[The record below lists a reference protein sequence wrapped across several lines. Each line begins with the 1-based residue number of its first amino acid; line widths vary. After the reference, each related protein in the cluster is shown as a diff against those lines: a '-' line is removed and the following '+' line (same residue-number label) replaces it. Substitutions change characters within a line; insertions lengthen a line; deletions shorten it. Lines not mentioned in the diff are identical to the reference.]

1 MTYSFLKDRRVIFTF
16 LAVIFRLLLDR
27 AYINISDIF
36 EYLGIIYSPRS
47 PAWILFSYA
56 LLIIVAYTIPQNHN
70 RPSTMILLFLFLI
83 SYVPVTTFYA
93 LNSHTFILPL
103 LCITFVFL
111 CINLA
116 VRDSVLL
123 KLNIGKI
130 EVNSSTFSFFLLA
143 FSAVG
148 YVFLIY
154 RFGFVNRIPSFS
166 EIRELREAYR
176 EEDSRLII
184 YIFKWQSSV
193 INPLL
198 FILGLLFRNV
208 WLILISVTGQL
219 YLYSIGG
226 QKTIFFIN
234 FLVLFVFIGSKYFSK
249 AFNNFI
255 LGSLIILV
263 FLLMGIDYLL
273 NDYSLLSSI
282 LVRRMFLVPAQF
294 FYYYYDY
301 FSVHPVDL
309 FAQNFP
315 FSLFL
320 TSHYSVEIPYVIAD
334 HFINKT
340 IHANAN
346 IFADSYANL
355 GIAGFFIVGF
365 IFLLILKFLDSVS
378 RFKNIFIVLPLLSF
392 SVINIANSSLI
403 TTLITH
409 GLLFTLL
416 VITIMPFS
424 NRKSQAGLSLKDNGG

>member
-1 MTYSFLKDRRVIFTF
+1 MTYSFIKDRRIIFTL

-27 AYINISDIF
+27 AYVNISVIF

-47 PAWILFSYA
+47 PVLILFSYA

-93 LNSHTFILPL
+93 LNSFTFIMPL

-123 KLNIGKI
+123 SINIGKL
-130 EVNSSTFSFFLLA
+130 EVNSSTFSFLLLA
-143 FSAVG
+143 FSVVG
-148 YVFLIY
+148 YAFLIY
-154 RFGFVNRIPSFS
+154 KFGLVNRIPSFS

-176 EEDSRLII
+176 EEDNRLII

-255 LGSLIILV
+255 LGSLILLV
-263 FLLMGIDYLL
+263 FLLMGIDYLI

-355 GIAGFFIVGF
+355 GIGGFFIIGF
-365 IFLLILKFLDSVS
+365 LFLLILKFLDSVS
-378 RFKNIFIVLPLLSF
+378 RNKNIFIVLPLLSF

-409 GLLFTLL
+409 GLLFTLF
-416 VITIMPFS
+416 VITIMPFGS
-424 NRKSQAGLSLKDNGG
+424 KTLK